1 MATKKSKLISTS
13 LLMMMLSIS
22 VFVCIV
28 SEDASAAEDA
38 EGYSHLEAEY
48 TENLESFLSIDKV
61 VVVTLRIKG
70 IGGGKAEDL
79 PPDILEKMPRKP
91 LDVVLVLDKSGSIE
105 STQSYLDKR
114 LSFHKH
120 KRFSVQVRQPKT
132 L

>member
-1 MATKKSKLISTS
+1 MATKRSKLICTS
-13 LLMMMLSIS
+13 LLMMLSIS

-28 SEDASAAEDA
+28 SEDASAAEAA
-38 EGYSHLEAEY
+38 EGYPHLEAEY
-48 TENLESFLSIDKV
+48 TENLESILSIDKV

-70 IGGGKAEDL
+70 IRGKAEDL